1 MVQKADKRIRL
12 NMGIG
17 ERLVETIKKWWSP
30 IESLPL
36 EFHMDVDEHGQH
48 IIYVFCV
55 LEGKMRKIM
64 DIRKLWHYGNVVELE
79 GRYFTLSVDDLE
91 VLLALRSLNPTL
103 RKDGALVCE
112 IVPPILKYLRKHGKK
127 IRETENSKKIE
138 ISDEILQPAI
148 EVHYVRDQ
156 GLVVKAGYYDQ
167 KSGKLLKESELKK
180 KEYGQQKYVK
190 IGSTFHPLPADLAPK
205 IQEWIESEERV
216 IPHDKIPEFFKRDLV
231 LLKTQM
237 RAVLTEDASR
247 IQILDGPIQPQINV
261 KIEAPGWLEFTV
273 EYVNGDFKIPERIF
287 KSRQK
292 TQYVQV
298 DENTWV
304 LVDDELHRKV
314 EQKLEELGACK
325 TLKGYRLPLMRFSS
339 LEEFIKEIGG
349 LRVVE
354 EEYRQFLERLE
365 GFAADETFKLPPN
378 IESTVERVGIVL
390 RPYQRAGIHWL
401 TWLIQS
407 HLHGILAD
415 DMGLGKTIQTILA
428 MRWAYETQR
437 VTNPSLVICPKSV
450 IHFWERELE
459 RFFPFRGE
467 VYHGPNRNKDIWCHP
482 GARIYI
488 TNYETVAKDIEILRQ
503 VPFYFVIVDEA
514 SYIKNP
520 STKRTKAIKA
530 LNAVHRIAITG
541 TPIENRPSELWSVF
555 DFLMRGYLGSYN
567 SFLEKYEKPLLQG
580 ELDKETAEL
589 LAKRIRPF
597 VLRRTKSQVA
607 KDLPEKIEMEEWC
620 ELTDEQKFLYN
631 EIQRR
636 KVNPIRKQLLAG
648 EKVDVTTSILPIIT
662 KLKQV
667 CDHPAIINGDKH
679 KLYGRS
685 EKFDLIMK
693 KLEQILEQGEAAVI
707 FSHFLDMLDIFQEA
721 LEKKGISFIR
731 IQGDTEN
738 RGALVDRFNEGKAR
752 VALCSLRAAGH
763 GITLTAANHV
773 FHVDRWWNPAVE
785 NQATD
790 RVHRI
795 GQDKTVYVYRIL
807 TQGTLEERICK
818 LIEKK
823 KGIAES
829 VIGAVAG
836 QEMRWT
842 REELLELLEPL
853 E

>member
-1 MVQKADKRIRL
+1 MKIGRFFEKLKEAIRKW
-12 NMGIG
+12 
-17 ERLVETIKKWWSP
+17 LVSIET
-30 IESLPL
+30 LPL
-36 EFHMDVDEHGQH
+36 EFKIDVDERGQQ
-48 IIYVFCV
+48 IIEVYYVF
-55 LEGKMRKIM
+55 EGQPRKIP
-64 DIRKLWHYGNVVELE
+64 DISKLWDYGQLIELE
-79 GRYFTLSVDDLE
+79 GRYFALSLDDLE
-91 VLLALRSLNPTL
+91 ILLALRSLNPTL
-103 RKDGALVCE
+103 RQDGALVCE
-112 IVPPILKYLRKHGKK
+112 LFPPLLCYLRSHKGK
-127 IRETENSKKIE
+127 IQETENSQRVE
-138 ISDEILQPAI
+138 ISAEFLQPMV
-148 EVHYVRDQ
+148 EVHYSRDK
-156 GLVVKAGYYDQ
+156 GLIVEAGYHDR
-167 KSGKLLKESELKK
+167 KSDRLLKASELET
-180 KEYGQQKYVK
+180 KEYGQRKYVK
-190 IGSTFHPLPADLAPK
+190 LGSTFYPLPSDLDPE
-205 IQEWIESEERV
+205 IQEWIESEEKV

-237 RAVLTEDASR
+237 KAVLTEEASK
-247 IQILDGPIQPQINV
+247 IKILEGPIQAQIRV
-261 KIEAPGWLEFTV
+261 RIEAPGWLEFSV
-273 EYVNGDFKIPERIF
+273 EYVSGDFKIPDHIF
-287 KSRQK
+287 KSTQK
-292 TQYVQV
+292 AQYVQV

-304 LVDDELHRKV
+304 LINDERYRRI
-314 EQKLEELGACK
+314 EQELKELGAQK
-325 TLKGYRLPLMRFSS
+325 TSQGYRLPSMCFAS
-339 LEEFIKEIGG
+339 LEEFIKRIGG

-354 EEYRQFLERLE
+354 KEYRQFLESLE
-365 GFAADETFKLPPN
+365 GFAADEAFELPPN
-378 IESTVERVGIVL
+378 IETTVKRAGITL

-401 TWLIQS
+401 TWLIQN

-415 DMGLGKTIQTILA
+415 DMGLGKTVQTILA
-428 MRWAYETQR
+428 MRWAYETEKVER
-437 VTNPSLVICPKSV
+437 PSLIICPKSV

-459 RFFPFRGE
+459 RFFPFRGN
-467 VYHGPNRNKDIWCHP
+467 VYHGPNRNKDVWHDL

-488 TNYETVAKDIEILRQ
+488 TNYETVANDIEILRQ
-503 VPFYFVIVDEA
+503 VPFYFVVVDEA

-520 STKRTKAIKA
+520 RATRTKAIKA

-541 TPIENRPSELWSVF
+541 TPIENRPSELWSIF

-580 ELDKETAEL
+580 QVDEETADL
-589 LAKRIRPF
+589 LARKIRPF
-597 VLRRTKSQVA
+597 VLRRTKDQVA

-631 EIQRR
+631 QIQRR
-636 KVNPIRKQLLAG
+636 KVKDIREKLLAG
-648 EKVDVTTSILPIIT
+648 EEVDVTTSVLPILT

-685 EKFDLIMK
+685 EKFDLVMK
-693 KLEQILEQGEAAVI
+693 KLEKIIEQGETAVV
-707 FSHFLDMLDIFQEA
+707 FSHFLDMLDIFQIA

-738 RGALVDRFNEGKAR
+738 RGALIERFNEGKAR

-785 NQATD
+785 DQATD

-807 TQGTLEERICK
+807 TKGTLEERICK

-823 KGIAES
+823 RSIADS
-829 VIGAVAG
+829 VIQPVASKK
-836 QEMRWT
+836 MHWT

-853 E
+853 ENQ